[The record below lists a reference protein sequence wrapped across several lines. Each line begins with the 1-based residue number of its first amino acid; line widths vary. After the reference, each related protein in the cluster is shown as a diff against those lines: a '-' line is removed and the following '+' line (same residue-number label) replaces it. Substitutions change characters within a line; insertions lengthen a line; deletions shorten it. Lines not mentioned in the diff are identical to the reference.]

1 MKIKNKFIKIFISSL
16 FLLTLSLSFTNII
29 ANASNK
35 IPSPTQYKYVN
46 DYTNTLKESEIKDI
60 ISIGKELEDK
70 TGAQVTSVIIDSTDG
85 IPIESYAIDLF
96 RSWGIGQKDKDNGLL
111 ILISIKDRKWR
122 VEVGRGLEGA
132 IPDALSN
139 RIMESIAKP
148 NFKNDDYGK
157 GLTEAYSTFSDYI
170 AKEYNVELTKSLNVP
185 LPSNSKDS
193 SNSGNFS
200 IFGIII
206 TLILIDVLFNKSRVC
221 RTILKILFLIN
232 FNNRHGPHGGGF
244 GGFGGGSS
252 SGGFGGF
259 GGGSSS
265 GGGSSGSW

>member
-1 MKIKNKFIKIFISSL
+1 MKIKDKILKIFISSL

-46 DYTNTLKESEIKDI
+46 DYTNTLQESEIKDI

-70 TGAQVTSVIIDSTDG
+70 TGAQATSVIINSTDG

-96 RSWGIGQKDKDNGLL
+96 RSWGIGQKNKDNGLL
-111 ILISIKDRKWR
+111 ILISIKDRTWR

-132 IPDALSN
+132 IPDALTS
-139 RIMESIAKP
+139 RVMESIAKP
-148 NFKNDDYGK
+148 NFKKGDYGK
-157 GLTEAYSTFSDYI
+157 GLTESYSTFADYI
-170 AKEYNVELTKSLNVP
+170 AKEYDVKLTKSLNVQ
-185 LPSNSKDS
+185 LPNNSKNTS
-193 SNSGNFS
+193 SNGDFT
-200 IFGIII
+200 ILGII
-206 TLILIDVLFNKSRVC
+206 LAFILIDILFNKSRIC
-221 RTILKILFLIN
+221 RAILKILLLIN
-232 FNNRHGPHGGGF
+232 FTNRNGP

-259 GGGSSS
+259 GGGSSN
-265 GGGSSGSW
+265 GGGSSGNW